1 MRGLLL
7 APVGGYRYRFRHSL
21 LVHQHTVSRIT
32 GKTILDRTE
41 RGDGPGPRPSVMM
54 A

>member
-7 APVGGYRYRFRHSL
+7 APVGGYRYRLRHSL

-32 GKTILDRTE
+32 GKTIATE
-41 RGDGPGPRPSVMM
+41 RSGVTAPGPGHPS
-54 A
+54 